1 MLVAEIHGSQINGTG
16 GLGDKVMGDWREGQE
31 GVTHIVQ
38 LLGMPPHNPSPIN
51 LKFVRCFEFL
61 CS

>member
-16 GLGDKVMGDWREGQE
+16 GLGDKVMGDQREGQE

-38 LLGMPPHNPSPIN
+38 LPGMPPHNPSPIN
-51 LKFVRCFEFL
+51 LKFV
-61 CS
+61 

>member
-1 MLVAEIHGSQINGTG
+1 MLVAEIHGSQINGTA
-16 GLGDKVMGDWREGQE
+16 GLGDKVMGDQREGQE

-51 LKFVRCFEFL
+51 LKFV
-61 CS
+61 